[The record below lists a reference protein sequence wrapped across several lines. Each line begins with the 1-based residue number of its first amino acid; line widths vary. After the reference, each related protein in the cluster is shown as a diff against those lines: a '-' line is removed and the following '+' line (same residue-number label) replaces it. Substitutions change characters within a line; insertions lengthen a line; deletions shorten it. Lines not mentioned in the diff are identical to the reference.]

1 MCAAI
6 FRRRARALL
15 AMGALLLATA
25 AFADSP
31 QGFVPL
37 FDGST
42 LQGWKAVGGSADG
55 YVAQDGTLR
64 STTRTHANLFTEQ
77 EFSDFA
83 LRFEFKL
90 AEGANS
96 GIGIRAPY
104 EGRTSR
110 VGMEI
115 QILDDASPR
124 YTRLKATQYH
134 GSIYEVVA
142 AKRGALKPTGEW
154 NEEEIMAVGR
164 QVRVTLNDQVI
175 VDANLDDVKDEATL
189 GLHPGLQ
196 RTGGH
201 IGILGHGSEVAFRNI
216 LVKDLAKAAATEK
229 LAGAEKA
236 VFALT
241 AAPAAKASQEY
252 AVTVSAPNH
261 AYLEAPVAV
270 TVDAPRGS
278 AAVTVWQG
286 AKMVPSQAHWEG
298 DRAHVTWMVRDL
310 KQGGTVRYRLA
321 FEKDARP
328 LPAAGVR
335 IVRSGENLDIRVNDE
350 LFTRYDTT
358 TGPNKPYFYPINGP
372 GGKRITR
379 HYPLETVAGESRDHP
394 HHRGM
399 WFTHFV
405 VNGVDYWSE
414 GPRAGKTV
422 HRKYEGIES
431 GPVYGAFRAVTD
443 WIAPDGKKP
452 LEDVRDVRVYNIP
465 EGRLM
470 DIAVA
475 VRATEGP
482 VTFGDEKDGLFG
494 LRVADTMRVKGGM
507 GHIEMSTGIKD
518 GDAWGKRADW
528 VDYYGPV
535 DGATVGVAIFDHP
548 QNLRHPTWWH
558 ARDYGLF
565 TANPFGIHDFEG
577 KPAKTGDYTLPAG
590 ETITF
595 RYRLLFHNGTT
606 AEAHIA
612 DVWNAYADPPRV
624 EIQPSVTR

>member
-1 MCAAI
+1 MCVDI
-6 FRRRARALL
+6 VRRPMSALL
-15 AMGALLLATA
+15 ATCALLLATGVS
-25 AFADSP
+25 ADTP
-31 QGFVPL
+31 PGFVSL
-37 FDGST
+37 FDGTT

-55 YVAQDGTLR
+55 YVVRDGTLCATPR
-64 STTRTHANLFTEQ
+64 TRANLFTEK

-90 AEGANS
+90 AAGANS

-104 EGRTSR
+104 EGRISR

-115 QILDDASPR
+115 QILDDSSSR
-124 YTRLKATQYH
+124 YTRLKPTQYH

-142 AKRGALKPTGEW
+142 AKRGALKPVGEW
-154 NEEEIMAVGR
+154 NEQEIMAVGR
-164 QVRVTLNDQVI
+164 QVRVTLNGQVI
-175 VDANLDDVKDEATL
+175 VDANLDEVKDEATL
-189 GLHPGLQ
+189 GLHPGLK

-201 IGILGHGSEVAFRNI
+201 IGILGHGSEVEFRNLAI
-216 LVKDLAKAAATEK
+216 KDLTQPAAAEK

-236 VFALT
+236 LVAAIT
-241 AAPAAKASQEY
+241 APAAKPSPSY
-252 AVTVSAPNH
+252 AVTVTAPSH
-261 AYLEAPVAV
+261 AYREAPVSV

-278 AAVTVWQG
+278 AAATVWQG
-286 AKMVPSQAHWEG
+286 STMVPSQARWEG
-298 DRAHVTWMVRDL
+298 DRAQVTWLVRNL
-310 KQGGTVRYRLA
+310 KQGDTLRYRLT

-328 LPAAGVR
+328 VPAAGVR
-335 IVRSGENLDIRVNDE
+335 MVRTGENLEIRVNDE

-379 HYPLETVAGESRDHP
+379 RYPLETVEGESRDHP

-399 WFTHFV
+399 WFTHFI

-414 GPRAGKTV
+414 SPRAGKTV

-431 GPVYGAFRAVTD
+431 GPVYGAFRAETE

-452 LEDVRDVRVYNIP
+452 LWDVRDVRVYNTA

-470 DIAVA
+470 DVTVA

-494 LRVADTMRVKGGM
+494 LRLADTMRVKGGM
-507 GHIEMSTGIKD
+507 GHMETSTGIKD
-518 GDAWGKRADW
+518 AEVWGKRAPW

-565 TANPFGIHDFEG
+565 TANPFGIHDFES
-577 KPAKTGDYTLPAG
+577 KPPKTGDYTLPAG
-590 ETITF
+590 ETMTF
-595 RYRLLFHNGTT
+595 RYRLFFHNGST
-606 AEAHIA
+606 AEARIA
-612 DVWNAYADPPRV
+612 DVWNAFADPPKV
-624 EIQPSVTR
+624 EVKPQ